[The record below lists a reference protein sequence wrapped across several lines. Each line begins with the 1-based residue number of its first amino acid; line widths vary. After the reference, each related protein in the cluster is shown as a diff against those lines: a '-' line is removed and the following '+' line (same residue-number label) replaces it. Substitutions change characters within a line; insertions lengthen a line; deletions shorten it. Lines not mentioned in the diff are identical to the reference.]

1 MQFWIDF
8 DKENA
13 STHDMLSQ
21 SHRRAAVRIFK
32 WQSLTR
38 LQIRLFSFFFF
49 KFIHRRFR
57 SPSIFPSMGTGCVT
71 LPSLLGA
78 FYILETTF
86 ILGWLLHNT
95 LPR

>member
-32 WQSLTR
+32 WQSLSR
-38 LQIRLFSFFFF
+38 LQIRLFFFVF
-49 KFIHRRFR
+49 KPTDGSALLRF
-57 SPSIFPSMGTGCVT
+57 
-71 LPSLLGA
+71 SLLWALGA
-78 FYILETTF
+78 
-86 ILGWLLHNT
+86 
-95 LPR
+95 

>member
-38 LQIRLFSFFFF
+38 LQIRLFSFFFLNLF
-49 KFIHRRFR
+49 TDGSALLRF
-57 SPSIFPSMGTGCVT
+57 
-71 LPSLLGA
+71 SLLWALGA
-78 FYILETTF
+78 
-86 ILGWLLHNT
+86 
-95 LPR
+95 

>member
-32 WQSLTR
+32 SQLQSR
-38 LQIRLFSFFFF
+38 LQILNTWYSFSDGTAFFW
-49 KFIHRRFR
+49 
-57 SPSIFPSMGTGCVT
+57 FPF
-71 LPSLLGA
+71 LWALGA
-78 FYILETTF
+78 
-86 ILGWLLHNT
+86 
-95 LPR
+95 

>member
-32 WQSLTR
+32 ITITISVANLKMFD
-38 LQIRLFSFFFF
+38 LFTDGSTLV
-49 KFIHRRFR
+49 RF
-57 SPSIFPSMGTGCVT
+57 
-71 LPSLLGA
+71 SLLWALGA
-78 FYILETTF
+78 
-86 ILGWLLHNT
+86 
-95 LPR
+95 

>member
-21 SHRRAAVRIFK
+21 SHRRAAVRIFN

-38 LQIRLFSFFFF
+38 LQIRLFSFFYLFTDGSALL
-49 KFIHRRFR
+49 RF
-57 SPSIFPSMGTGCVT
+57 
-71 LPSLLGA
+71 SLLWALGA
-78 FYILETTF
+78 
-86 ILGWLLHNT
+86 
-95 LPR
+95 